1 MITKEK
7 RNQLNSIFRKLLDDK
22 SRKNSNFDIPKL
34 PRFKI
39 IDIFGHI
46 FSKNHFQDLKLL
58 KQMYITEKTNIVNL
72 NWPQKCAVQ
81 NATRSEAQQM
91 VVF

>member
-1 MITKEK
+1 MINNEK
-7 RNQLNSIFRKLLDDK
+7 GKQSNSIFRKLLDDK
-22 SRKNSNFDIPKL
+22 SQKKLKFDMPRL
-34 PRFKI
+34 PRLKI

-46 FSKNHFQDLKLL
+46 FSKYHFQDLKLL
-58 KQMYITEKTNIVNL
+58 KQMYITDKNNIVNL
-72 NWPQKCAVQ
+72 NWPQKYAVQ